1 MKKIFLTSLILM
13 LLFSTLFAQKQDRHS
28 QKLETL
34 RDSISYSIGISMGES
49 LLRTDIDDINQEIFF
64 EALREKLDGEKTL
77 WGLSEADKLLM
88 SYIQNKRK
96 ASAVENNK
104 KGKAFL
110 EKNAKRENVFTTPSG
125 LQYEILNLA
134 EGERPSLYSK
144 VSCLYVGK
152 TIEGKVFDEQNDKN
166 SPMVVK
172 VSDMIEGWVEA
183 LQMMPVGSKW
193 RLYIPAELAYGE
205 RGAGR
210 SIGAN
215 ETLIFDI
222 ELLEIITK

>member
-1 MKKIFLTSLILM
+1 MKKILLITLLLM
-13 LLFSTLFAQKQDRHS
+13 LSVVSAQDKVKHF

-34 RDSISYSIGISMGES
+34 QDSISYSIGISMGES
-49 LLRTDIDDINQEIFF
+49 LLRTDIDNINQEVFF
-64 EALREKLDGEKTL
+64 EALRQKLDGKETL

-88 SYIQNKRK
+88 TYIQNKRK
-96 ASAVENNK
+96 ASAEENRT

-134 EGERPSLYSK
+134 QGERPSLYSK
-144 VSCLYVGK
+144 VSFLYVGK
-152 TIEGKVFDEQNDKN
+152 TIDGKVFDEQNDRN
-166 SPMVVK
+166 TPVILN

-193 RLYIPAELAYGE
+193 RLYIPSTLAYGE

-222 ELLEIITK
+222 ELIEIITK